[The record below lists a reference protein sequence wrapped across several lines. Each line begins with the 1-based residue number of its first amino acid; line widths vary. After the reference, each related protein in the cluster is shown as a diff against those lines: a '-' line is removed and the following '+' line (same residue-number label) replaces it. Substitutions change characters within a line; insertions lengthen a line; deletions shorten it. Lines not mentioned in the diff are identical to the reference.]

1 MLGHNIGSILTSNLS
16 VLEVFN
22 VHNLSYNLFS
32 VGQLFE
38 LGYCITFD
46 YFGCIVQ
53 DPRTRQEFGIGPRV
67 RRIFFMDNLCLPLVA
82 HVFVTAAAT
91 VISYIPC
98 LALWRAWLGHASS
111 TRVQHLASRRLLGS
125 VSKEIFDFVSC

>member
-22 VHNLSYNLFS
+22 VHNLSYNLFL

-46 YFGCIVQ
+46 YSGCIVQ

-67 RRIFFMDNLCLPLVA
+67 RRIFFLDNLCLPLVA

-98 LALWRAWLGHASS
+98 LALWRA
-111 TRVQHLASRRLLGS
+111 
-125 VSKEIFDFVSC
+125 